1 MTLDEIKP
9 DQECEIVDIT
19 SEGMMG
25 QRLLEGMMGQRLLD
39 MGFIPGTRIK
49 VVRNA
54 PLVDP
59 VEFLLKGYNISLRH
73 SEAKQVEV
81 TLL

>member
-1 MTLDEIKP
+1 MTLDELKP
-9 DQECEIVDIT
+9 GQECRIVEVRVGGIT
-19 SEGMMG
+19 G
-25 QRLLEGMMGQRLLD
+25 QRLSD

-59 VEFLLKGYNISLRH
+59 VDLLLRGYHLSMRH
-73 SEAKQVEV
+73 SEAKDIEVE
-81 TLL
+81 LL

>member
-1 MTLDEIKP
+1 MTLDEIKQ
-9 DQECEIVDIT
+9 DQECEVVDIT
-19 SEGMMG
+19 SEGIV
-25 QRLLEGMMGQRLLD
+25 EQRLLD

-49 VVRNA
+49 IIRNA
-54 PLVDP
+54 PFVDP
-59 VEFLLKGYNISLRH
+59 VEFELKGYHISLRH

>member
-9 DQECEIVDIT
+9 GQEVRVVKVSIDGVT
-19 SEGMMG
+19 A
-25 QRLLEGMMGQRLLD
+25 QRLLD
-39 MGFIPGTRIK
+39 MGFVPKTNIK
-49 VVRNA
+49 VIRNA

-59 VEFLLKGYNISLRH
+59 VELLLRGYHVGVRH
-73 SEAKQVEV
+73 SEAKGVEV

>member
-9 DQECEIVDIT
+9 DQECEIVNT
-19 SEGMMG
+19 VSEGIM
-25 QRLLEGMMGQRLLD
+25 QQRLLD

-49 VVRNA
+49 VIRNA

-59 VEFLLKGYNISLRH
+59 VEFLLKGYYVSLRH
-73 SEAKQVEV
+73 SEAKLVEV
-81 TLL
+81 TLI

>member
-9 DQECEIVDIT
+9 DQECEIVDTT
-19 SEGMMG
+19 SGGIME
-25 QRLLEGMMGQRLLD
+25 QRLLD

-49 VVRNA
+49 VIRNA

-59 VEFLLKGYNISLRH
+59 VEFFLKGYNISLRH

-81 TLL
+81 ILL

>member
-1 MTLDEIKP
+1 MTLDELKP
-9 DQECEIVDIT
+9 GQECRIVEVRVGGVT
-19 SEGMMG
+19 G
-25 QRLLEGMMGQRLLD
+25 QRLSD

-59 VEFLLKGYNISLRH
+59 VDLLLRGYHVSMRH
-73 SEAKQVEV
+73 SEAEDIEVE
-81 TLL
+81 LL

>member
-1 MTLDEIKP
+1 MTLDEMKP
-9 DQECEIVDIT
+9 GQECEVVDVIAD
-19 SEGMMG
+19 GV
-25 QRLLEGMMGQRLLD
+25 LGQRLLD
-39 MGFIPGTRIK
+39 MGFIPGTRIQ

-59 VEFLLKGYNISLRH
+59 VEFSMKGYNLSLRH
-73 SEAKQVEV
+73 SEAKRVEV

>member
-19 SEGMMG
+19 SEGI
-25 QRLLEGMMGQRLLD
+25 MGQRLLD

-49 VVRNA
+49 VIRNA

-59 VEFLLKGYNISLRH
+59 VEFQLKGYNISLRH

>member
-19 SEGMMG
+19 SGGIME
-25 QRLLEGMMGQRLLD
+25 QRLLD
-39 MGFIPGTRIK
+39 MGFIPKTRIK
-49 VVRNA
+49 VIRNA

-59 VEFLLKGYNISLRH
+59 VEFSLKGYNISLRH

-81 TLL
+81 ILL

>member
-9 DQECEIVDIT
+9 DQECEIVDTT
-19 SEGMMG
+19 SAGIME
-25 QRLLEGMMGQRLLD
+25 QRLLD

-59 VEFLLKGYNISLRH
+59 VEFELKGYNISLRH

-81 TLL
+81 ILL

>member
-1 MTLDEIKP
+1 MTLDEMKP
-9 DQECEIVDIT
+9 GQECEVIDIT
-19 SEGMMG
+19 TEGI
-25 QRLLEGMMGQRLLD
+25 LGQRLLD

-59 VEFLLKGYNISLRH
+59 VEFQMKGYHISLRH
-73 SEAKQVEV
+73 SEAKLVEV

>member
-1 MTLDEIKP
+1 MRLDEIKP
-9 DQECEIVDIT
+9 GQECEVVDIL
-19 SEGMMG
+19 SDGI
-25 QRLLEGMMGQRLLD
+25 LGQRLLD
-39 MGFIPGTRIK
+39 MGFITGTRIK

-59 VEFLLKGYNISLRH
+59 VEFLMRGYHISLRH
-73 SEAKQVEV
+73 SEARKVEV

>member
-9 DQECEIVDIT
+9 DQECEIVDTT
-19 SEGMMG
+19 SAGIME
-25 QRLLEGMMGQRLLD
+25 QRLLD

-81 TLL
+81 SLL

>member
-19 SEGMMG
+19 SEGI
-25 QRLLEGMMGQRLLD
+25 MGQRLLD

-49 VVRNA
+49 VIRNA

-59 VEFLLKGYNISLRH
+59 VEFELKGYHISLRH

-81 TLL
+81 SLL

>member
-9 DQECEIVDIT
+9 DQECEIVDTT
-19 SEGMMG
+19 SAGIME
-25 QRLLEGMMGQRLLD
+25 QRLLD

-49 VVRNA
+49 VIRNA

-59 VEFLLKGYNISLRH
+59 VEFELKGYHISLRH

-81 TLL
+81 SLL